1 MNLFRVNSFIF
12 FFTLLQCLLGCIK
25 KKFILVVLKKK
36 FILVV
41 LKKKF
46 VLVVLEKNLNFPV
59 NFKKVLLIN
68 ATFDIFTRSRFFFKN
83 YSLFSYYRIHI
94 CNLSTFN

>member
-25 KKFILVVLKKK
+25 KIYFGCIRKK
-36 FILVV
+36 FCFGCI
-41 LKKKF
+41 KKNF

-68 ATFDIFTRSRFFFKN
+68 ATFDIFTRSSFFFKN
-83 YSLFSYYRIHI
+83 YSLFSYCRKHI
-94 CNLSTFN
+94 KNLSTFN

>member
-25 KKFILVVLKKK
+25 KKFV
-36 FILVV
+36 LVV

-83 YSLFSYYRIHI
+83 YSLFSYYRKHI
-94 CNLSTFN
+94 YNLSTFN

>member
-25 KKFILVVLKKK
+25 KNFILVVFEKN
-36 FILVV
+36 
-41 LKKKF
+41 F

-68 ATFDIFTRSRFFFKN
+68 ATFDIFTRSRLFFKN
-83 YSLFSYYRIHI
+83 YSLFSYYRKHI
-94 CNLSTFN
+94 YNLSTFN

>member
-1 MNLFRVNSFIF
+1 MNLFRINCFIF

-25 KKFILVVLKKK
+25 KKFV
-36 FILVV
+36 LVV

-68 ATFDIFTRSRFFFKN
+68 ATFDIFTRSSFFFKN
-83 YSLFSYYRIHI
+83 YSLFSYCRKHI
-94 CNLSTFN
+94 KNLSTFN

>member
-12 FFTLLQCLLGCIK
+12 FFTLLQCLLGCIE

-36 FILVV
+36 FCFGCIGT
-41 LKKKF
+41 KF
-46 VLVVLEKNLNFPV
+46 KFSCR

-68 ATFDIFTRSRFFFKN
+68 ATFDIFTRSSFFFKN
-83 YSLFSYYRIHI
+83 YSLFSYCRKHI
-94 CNLSTFN
+94 